1 MKNNFDFNLN
11 RNNTFFLISG
21 PCVIENEELNLKTAE
36 KLKEVTD
43 KLKIP
48 FIYKSSLDKAN
59 RTSHNS
65 YRGVGYTK
73 GLEILNKIKKELDV
87 HILTDVH
94 EDSPLDEIS
103 EIADVL
109 QTPAFLC
116 RQTNFIKKVASYNL
130 PVNIKK
136 GQFLSPWEM
145 SSVVEKAKSTGNKD
159 ILVCERGFSFG
170 YNNLISDMRSLIIM
184 RDTGCPVIF
193 DATHSTQLPGFNK
206 NSSGGQSEFIEPLA
220 KAAMSV
226 GISGIFMETPPNPKE
241 ALSDGMNSIPLN
253 ALENLLIK
261 LKKIDQITK
270 E

>member
-159 ILVCERGFSFG
+159 ILVCE
-170 YNNLISDMRSLIIM
+170 LSLIHI
-184 RDTGCPVIF
+184 
-193 DATHSTQLPGFNK
+193 
-206 NSSGGQSEFIEPLA
+206 
-220 KAAMSV
+220 
-226 GISGIFMETPPNPKE
+226 
-241 ALSDGMNSIPLN
+241 
-253 ALENLLIK
+253 
-261 LKKIDQITK
+261 
-270 E
+270 